1 MQGSLVWGQIGYYA
15 LQERNVTS
23 EIVSGL
29 VLTLCRVEQNT
40 RWCSQIKLL
49 RIPLKT
55 TKHSFGG
62 PPMQGFADS

>member
-29 VLTLCRVEQNT
+29 DAKWSHVQYNLHMYTVNVKI
-40 RWCSQIKLL
+40 WHVACSIE
-49 RIPLKT
+49 
-55 TKHSFGG
+55 
-62 PPMQGFADS
+62 

>member
-29 VLTLCRVEQNT
+29 DAKWSHVQYNLHMSKRKDLACGLLHRISLSLRT
-40 RWCSQIKLL
+40 RD
-49 RIPLKT
+49 RDP
-55 TKHSFGG
+55 
-62 PPMQGFADS
+62 